1 MKTSVDFSTY
11 VDKFYLLSSKIFTRS
26 RVIYKILPFI
36 IRAGICIDVDVVV
49 YVVLRRYFVKSM
61 ENQQKSMTTS
71 FIVDIIHCQ
80 AKQHERKLNRK
91 GLLLYYVTI
100 QDFKSQCVKF
110 SKDYILGIQLD
121 PSLTDPL

>member
-1 MKTSVDFSTY
+1 
-11 VDKFYLLSSKIFTRS
+11 
-26 RVIYKILPFI
+26 
-36 IRAGICIDVDVVV
+36 
-49 YVVLRRYFVKSM
+49 M

-100 QDFKSQCVKF
+100 QCVNVLN
-110 SKDYILGIQLD
+110 SVQLLKDYILGIQLD